1 MLKQKKYNK
10 ESFFHNNIMKRN
22 TYSLN
27 IIFSLLA
34 FFVISMLSIYSAKS
48 ITSDSMGNIFIK
60 QLIFYGIGVL
70 VFFFTYRFKKEII
83 KFSFLWYI
91 GFCFLLLVLLF
102 IGTSINGSKCWLIM
116 GPVSFQPS
124 EFMKIALIL
133 VLAKVLDKY
142 KRVKKMSKEFKML
155 LFVFTL
161 FIIPAILTFLEPDT
175 GVVIIYFII
184 MLSMLLFRG
193 INKKWYFIVL
203 ILLTIIGGTIGYLY
217 FFQNELLINLLGSN
231 LFYRIERVLNWS
243 NQSGYQLENSL
254 IAIGSSGLVGF
265 GFNQIPI
272 YYPEA
277 STDFIFT
284 TFSSNFGFLG
294 NLFFII
300 IILVFD
306 INILLLSNKKIKKY
320 DQYLLIGIFAMLLY
334 QQVQN
339 ISMTIGLLPITGIT
353 LPFISYG
360 GSSLL
365 SYMFIAGLVL
375 RISNDSKRY
384 IN

>member
-60 QLIFYGIGVL
+60 QLIFYGVGVIVL
-70 VFFFTYRFKKEII
+70 FFTYRFKKEII